1 MKESD
6 KNQLTPKKTDQKV
19 LEAVRIV
26 NEAIMASR
34 KYYEEIANKEE
45 QSPVSLEGRT
55 KTGHEATLMVDPKEV
70 AEIFLDYDYPTW
82 NTLGEDAPD
91 GMWIGLAIHF
101 GLDSVDYVDL

>member
-1 MKESD
+1 MEESD
-6 KNQLTPKKTDQKV
+6 NNQPNPKKTDKKV
-19 LEAVRIV
+19 MEAVRVV
-26 NEAIMASR
+26 NEAIRALR
-34 KYYEEIANKEE
+34 KHYEEIATKEE

-82 NTLGEDAPD
+82 NILDEEAPD

-101 GLDSVDYVDL
+101 GLDSVDFVDL